1 MPPKK
6 VKASSKRAR
15 PKPRSRPSRSGD
27 VVKAPSSTL
36 VNTQS
41 EMNPGTGITQ
51 LKVLTNHPYENE
63 NIYFP
68 LKIGGIIVIFSSLF
82 FLLFTYVDPL
92 RNIIVRVKDQ
102 FFPKGDGNVNEGKF
116 EEKSEEVEDDDKEE
130 NEDIANGKLDTTKAK
145 QVAQRKLDV
154 VREYVDS
161 TGRPSSTSGKGEE
174 IKSYCY
180 VGEDDGLRTCIAISD
195 ADKCM
200 SGDIFTSEKVCVN
213 PNLRHYEPEK
223 EEGEE

>member
-6 VKASSKRAR
+6 VKSSSKRGR
-15 PKPRSRPSRSGD
+15 PKPRLRPSRSGD
-27 VVKAPSSTL
+27 VVKAPSSTY
-36 VNTQS
+36 VS
-41 EMNPGTGITQ
+41 ETNPGTGITQ

-68 LKIGGIIVIFSSLF
+68 LKIGGIIILFSSLF

-92 RNIIVRVKDQ
+92 RNFIVKIKEHI
-102 FFPKGDGNVNEGKF
+102 FPKGGGDVNEGKF
-116 EEKSEEVEDDDKEE
+116 GDKSEEEEDEDKEE
-130 NEDIANGKLDTTKAK
+130 KERLYARKTRE
-145 QVAQRKLDV
+145 VAQRKLDV

-161 TGRPSSTSGKGEE
+161 TGRPSSASGGGEE

-180 VGEDDGLRTCIAISD
+180 VGEDDGLRTCIPISD

-213 PNLRHYEPEK
+213 PNLRHYEPE
-223 EEGEE
+223 EGEGEE

>member
-68 LKIGGIIVIFSSLF
+68 LKIGGIIILFSSLF

-92 RNIIVRVKDQ
+92 RNFIVRIKEHI
-102 FFPKGDGNVNEGKF
+102 FSKGGGDVNEGKF
-116 EEKSEEVEDDDKEE
+116 EDKLEEEEVEDKEE
-130 NEDIANGKLDTTKAK
+130 KERLGATRARE
-145 QVAQRKLDV
+145 VAQRKLDV